1 MAEQLIDDTSGNVLG
16 ERATFAYTSETGQV
30 YNMVLDNSVGAG
42 VGNPYST
49 DASLPGLSASAQRPI
64 RPRYINVEDVAT
76 GNIKKR
82 IVVCNPSN
90 AFFQGTDSTL
100 TINGVEFVVTS
111 SRGEQRVRY
120 KLAVPPAE

>member
-16 ERATFAYTSETGQV
+16 ERRTFEYVSETGQS

-42 VGNPYST
+42 VGNAYSS

-82 IVVCNPSN
+82 IVICSPSN
-90 AFFQGTDSTL
+90 AFYQGTDTTL
-100 TINGVEFVVTS
+100 TINGVDFVVTS
-111 SRGEQRVRY
+111 SRGEQRIRY
-120 KLAVPPAE
+120 KVEAAPI